1 MDYKEALNYLD
12 SFINYERENRWSY
25 KESLKLERIKEFL
38 NLLENPQDKIFCLHI
53 AGTKGK
59 GSTAAFT
66 SYILKEAGFKVGLYT
81 SPHLNTFRERIRIL
95 DNKKFLDDHSGFEGM
110 ISEKEVSDLVSY
122 LKPYIESY
130 NKNSSYGRLSFFEI
144 YTTLAF
150 LYFKEKK
157 VDFLVLETGLGGRLD
172 ATNVVRPLVCGIT
185 SISYEHTQKL
195 GSNLK
200 EIAYE
205 KAGII
210 KESIPVISAPQHKEV
225 QQVIREK
232 AKEMGAKLYELNKDI
247 FFEKTRYGF
256 NVLGIFR
263 EFPHLKIKLLGDHQL
278 INATLAVGLIEALS
292 FYNIIIGI
300 EPIRNGLYNTI
311 WPGRCEVVSKEPL
324 IILDG
329 AQNTAS
335 SFALKET
342 IKKNFSYRKLILI
355 FGICKDKDIKGVCDQ
370 LKEITD
376 IAILT
381 QVDNPRATK
390 SEDLA
395 IYFKDKSYS
404 ITDNV
409 KTALKEAKRIS
420 TKDDLILITGSLF
433 VVGEARAII
442 LK

>member
-195 GSNLK
+195 D
-200 EIAYE
+200 
-205 KAGII
+205 
-210 KESIPVISAPQHKEV
+210 
-225 QQVIREK
+225 R
-232 AKEMGAKLYELNKDI
+232 
-247 FFEKTRYGF
+247 
-256 NVLGIFR
+256 
-263 EFPHLKIKLLGDHQL
+263 
-278 INATLAVGLIEALS
+278 
-292 FYNIIIGI
+292 
-300 EPIRNGLYNTI
+300 
-311 WPGRCEVVSKEPL
+311 
-324 IILDG
+324 
-329 AQNTAS
+329 
-335 SFALKET
+335 
-342 IKKNFSYRKLILI
+342 
-355 FGICKDKDIKGVCDQ
+355 
-370 LKEITD
+370 
-376 IAILT
+376 
-381 QVDNPRATK
+381 
-390 SEDLA
+390 
-395 IYFKDKSYS
+395 
-404 ITDNV
+404 
-409 KTALKEAKRIS
+409 
-420 TKDDLILITGSLF
+420 
-433 VVGEARAII
+433 
-442 LK
+442 